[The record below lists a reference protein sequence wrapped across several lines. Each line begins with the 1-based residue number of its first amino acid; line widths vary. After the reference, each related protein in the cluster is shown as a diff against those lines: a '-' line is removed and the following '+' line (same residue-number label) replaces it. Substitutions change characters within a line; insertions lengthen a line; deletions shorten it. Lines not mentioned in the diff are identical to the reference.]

1 MARYRNYIFDL
12 YGTLADILTD
22 ESSPRLWRLAAMYYG
37 EHGAQYSGPELKAA
51 YLRLCETEQAK
62 SPDPL
67 YEIELRRVFDALYR
81 EKGSEPDARLV
92 EETAVFFRISSTK
105 KLRLYPW
112 VNKLLPI
119 ICGQGSRVFLLSNAQ
134 ACFTRPELR
143 LLGLDS
149 AFDAVVLS
157 SEAGVKKPSP
167 LIMRALTEAAGIDPA
182 ESIMVGNDQRSDI
195 AVARA
200 FDMDA
205 LYIRTETSGPYEK
218 ALAAKYEL
226 TDGDYS
232 KLPGLLGVDRQKRKR
247 P

>member
-37 EHGAQYSGPELKAA
+37 EHGAAYSGPELRAA
-51 YLRLCETEQAK
+51 YLRLCGSEQAK

-67 YEIELRRVFDALYR
+67 HEIELRRVFDLLYR
-81 EKGSEPDARLV
+81 EKGAEPDARLV
-92 EETAVFFRISSTK
+92 DETAVFFRLTSTK

-112 VNKLLPI
+112 VNKLLPTI
-119 ICGQGSRVFLLSNAQ
+119 RDRGSHVYLLSNAQ
-134 ACFTRPELR
+134 ACFTQPELKR
-143 LLGLDS
+143 LGLDN

-157 SEAGVKKPSP
+157 SDAGVKKPSP
-167 LIMRALTEAAGIDPA
+167 RIMRALIEASGLDPA

-200 FDMDA
+200 FDMDS
-205 LYIRTETSGPYEK
+205 LYIRTETSGPYDE
-218 ALAAKYEL
+218 ALKAKYEL
-226 TDGDYS
+226 TDGDFS
-232 KLPGLLGVDRQKRKR
+232 KLPGLLGIDR
-247 P
+247 